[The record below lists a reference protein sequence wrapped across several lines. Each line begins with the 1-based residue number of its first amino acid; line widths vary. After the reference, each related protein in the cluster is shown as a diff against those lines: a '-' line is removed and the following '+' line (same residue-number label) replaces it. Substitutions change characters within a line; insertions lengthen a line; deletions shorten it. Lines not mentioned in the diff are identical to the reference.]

1 MKCLQACLWPLLC
14 APKQKN
20 HSSRFFGGFFCNQ
33 IGLIQIQYGVL
44 QIIHF
49 FRPII
54 RLSLIE
60 EPILPNLEFYPNK
73 TKVQPNFSQKQSQ
86 KIARK
91 EEFFSS
97 VYLVNIS
104 TQYFLKRFDLLSNKR
119 LSNSDDEILAKS
131 QTLSSKLKT
140 SASQDPFPLF
150 HLIGLPSWLYDLNK
164 LLHDKKIEYVD
175 LC

>member
-1 MKCLQACLWPLLC
+1 MKYLQACLWPLLC

-20 HSSRFFGGFFCNQ
+20 HSSRLFFFFFSNQ
-33 IGLIQIQYGVL
+33 IGLIQIQYGIL
-44 QIIHF
+44 QIINF

-54 RLSLIE
+54 RLSLIK

-73 TKVQPNFSQKQSQ
+73 TKFQPIFSQKQSL

-91 EEFFSS
+91 QCFSS
-97 VYLVNIS
+97 V
-104 TQYFLKRFDLLSNKR
+104 YFLKRFDLSSNKR
-119 LSNSDDEILAKS
+119 LSNLDDEILAKS
-131 QTLSSKLKT
+131 QTLSSELKI
-140 SASQDPFPLF
+140 SASQDPIPLF
-150 HLIGLPSWLYDLNK
+150 HLIRLSCCLYDLKK